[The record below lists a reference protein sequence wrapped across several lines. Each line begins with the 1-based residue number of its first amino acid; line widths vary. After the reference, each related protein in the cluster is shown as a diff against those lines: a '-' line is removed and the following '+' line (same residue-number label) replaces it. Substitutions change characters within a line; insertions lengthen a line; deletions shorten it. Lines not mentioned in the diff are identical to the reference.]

1 MQEKAVESIKSQY
14 VHQRRLL
21 PALALDLLETT
32 PCLLSLEDCPSMA
45 HEKIHLAL
53 FTLFM
58 IATASTHETYPSP
71 LEPPLH
77 TQSLI
82 PGSNMNRVS
91 PAVFGNLSNTLSLKE
106 LCLTQV

>member
-58 IATASTHETYPSP
+58 IATASLMRPTLVLWNLLCTHS
-71 LEPPLH
+71 H
-77 TQSLI
+77 
-82 PGSNMNRVS
+82 
-91 PAVFGNLSNTLSLKE
+91 
-106 LCLTQV
+106 